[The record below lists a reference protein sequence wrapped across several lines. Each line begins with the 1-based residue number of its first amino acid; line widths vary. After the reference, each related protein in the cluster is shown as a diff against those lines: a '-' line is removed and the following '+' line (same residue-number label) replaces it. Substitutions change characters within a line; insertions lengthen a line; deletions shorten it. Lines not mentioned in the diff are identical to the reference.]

1 MIDTNYLSFN
11 DFESDGVTT
20 EWDISLAGNRPDAE
34 DGTTPYIDAADIK
47 AVQITLAEDDFT
59 SDVYTPLDCAPVDGL
74 PNRFTVT
81 PAAPVGTITR
91 IYRQTQN
98 LYNLVDF
105 QDLSSFTANT
115 MDLAVRQLLFVGQEA
130 RDLAMLAMNTNRALC
145 NCADSAPS
153 SCPVFDV
160 DSVIAAGI
168 TEAFGD
174 VGSCTYSTYGADYVM
189 DGCGLYVFN
198 GIGEGNDGVYIAI
211 ETDSAITVNVLV
223 YEGTWPALSLIDSH
237 FNLTIDGSDSFGIA
251 NDNSM
256 IQHEITVAIQAVDPS
271 QAGTFRPRFQAVC
284 S

>member
-115 MDLAVRQLLFVGQEA
+115 MDLAVRQLLFVAQEA
-130 RDLAMLAMNTNRALC
+130 HDLGMLAMNTNRALC
-145 NCADSAPS
+145 TTAEGETEDLTVYEFSEAPS
-153 SCPVFDV
+153 
-160 DSVIAAGI
+160 
-168 TEAFGD
+168 
-174 VGSCTYSTYGADYVM
+174 
-189 DGCGLYVFN
+189 N
-198 GIGEGNDGVYIAI
+198 
-211 ETDSAITVNVLV
+211 
-223 YEGTWPALSLIDSH
+223 
-237 FNLTIDGSDSFGIA
+237 TIDVSGGKRYIQLNSTASLQTLTNFTGGVHGQELFVHINGFEDWEFDFNITGPLIGNEQNNYVA
-251 NDNSM
+251 VTNDMLYCKNFSGDWYCL
-256 IQHEITVAIQAVDPS
+256 IVKSGYI
-271 QAGTFRPRFQAVC
+271 F
-284 S
+284 